1 MWMHHTAN
9 IYSLGNLQNNN
20 NIFKKITEKKISQMK
35 NKTCLLCMDQ
45 LKSILEEE
53 RRLKITE

>member
-9 IYSLGNLQNNN
+9 IHSLGILQNN
-20 NIFKKITEKKISQMK
+20 IFLKNHRKKISQMK